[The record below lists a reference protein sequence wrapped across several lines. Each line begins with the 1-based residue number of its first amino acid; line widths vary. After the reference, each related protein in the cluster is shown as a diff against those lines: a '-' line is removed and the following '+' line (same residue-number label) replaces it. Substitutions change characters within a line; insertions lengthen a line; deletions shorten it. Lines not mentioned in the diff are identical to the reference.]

1 MWRKISLKVSSSDGE
16 PLSDSDRSSSFGFDN
31 SVEDADGQLLLD
43 IQNWHRHSHCQSKL
57 DDGCDDV
64 VEDIR
69 TLKLADLQ
77 ETSRRRLTGWCP
89 GIDHQDWF
97 QTGELPLD
105 CSVETALCFH
115 VRPTLEMSVDIVLDW
130 TKTILLMMTMMTSTG
145 VDLKRDQ
152 SLTEPGDR
160 SGKDDDDYALKKFVA
175 VVVVAVV
182 AQAQEVKSDVAVGV
196 VGGVRGAS
204 LSDPGLDCGVVAVVA
219 LDETFDVVNG
229 FAAEAFLEE
238 AGLQL
243 LLLLLLLL
251 LLDLLRLGWYLYS
264 GCSRLWR
271 TRSLSASRWN
281 GSFSSSFKILKNK
294 KLLFIN
300 KSF

>member
-105 CSVETALCFH
+105 CSAETALCFH

-160 SGKDDDDYALKKFVA
+160 SGKDDDDYA
-175 VVVVAVV
+175 
-182 AQAQEVKSDVAVGV
+182 
-196 VGGVRGAS
+196 
-204 LSDPGLDCGVVAVVA
+204 
-219 LDETFDVVNG
+219 
-229 FAAEAFLEE
+229 
-238 AGLQL
+238 
-243 LLLLLLLL
+243 
-251 LLDLLRLGWYLYS
+251 
-264 GCSRLWR
+264 
-271 TRSLSASRWN
+271 
-281 GSFSSSFKILKNK
+281 
-294 KLLFIN
+294 
-300 KSF
+300 